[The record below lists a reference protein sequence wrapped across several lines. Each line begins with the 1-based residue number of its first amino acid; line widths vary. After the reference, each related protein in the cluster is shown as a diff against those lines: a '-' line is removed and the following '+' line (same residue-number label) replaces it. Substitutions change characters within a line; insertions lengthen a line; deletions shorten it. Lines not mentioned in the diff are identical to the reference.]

1 MKRTFS
7 VQPSAKAGLAQL
19 KCCKR
24 ASRNALG
31 AIAILA
37 MPEHGQDARG
47 MFPLHHAHSRR
58 AMRQTSPSRL
68 FFRNA
73 AQLLTLAGAPVPRRG
88 SALGELGI
96 IANGGLLT
104 EGQTILRIGSTRS
117 LEREALRLRAEAI
130 DCRGRVVMPGFVD
143 SHTHL
148 IFAGSRVDDYE
159 SRLRGKTYEE
169 IAKAGGGIQ
178 STAHGVAQASIH
190 SLVQQAAG
198 FLNQFAAYGTTTVE
212 VKSGYGLDIAQEL
225 KILRAIRKLQ
235 ENTPLDLV
243 PTLLALHALPGAYRG
258 KSTQYIDEVI
268 AKLIP
273 LAAGAAGSPDVE
285 PGFSPARAAR
295 KGDTTSKRQ
304 TACARLAEFIDCFC
318 DRGAFSVEDCRRVF
332 EAGRKFGLIPRVH
345 AEQLARTGAARLG
358 IECSAVSADH
368 LDKLSQADIRA
379 LAGSDVVATLL
390 PGANFHLGLKQY
402 PPARKLIE
410 AGAAVAL
417 ATDFNPGTSPTL
429 NMQFI
434 LSLACTQMRMTP
446 AEAIS
451 GATINAA
458 HALRRADRIGSLEAG
473 KQADL
478 IVMDVDDY
486 REIPY
491 YFAVNHCVV
500 TVKRGRVTWLAAKV
514 FLERFGSVSAS

>member
-1 MKRTFS
+1 MP
-7 VQPSAKAGLAQL
+7 Q
-19 KCCKR
+19 
-24 ASRNALG
+24 ASPA
-31 AIAILA
+31 
-37 MPEHGQDARG
+37 
-47 MFPLHHAHSRR
+47 
-58 AMRQTSPSRL
+58 RL

-88 SALGELGI
+88 AALGGLGI
-96 IANGGLLT
+96 IPRGGVLT
-104 EGQTILRIGSTRS
+104 EGEEILKVGSTRS
-117 LEREALRLRAEAI
+117 LEREALRLRAEPI

-148 IFAGSRVDDYE
+148 IFAGSRVNDYE
-159 SRLRGKTYEE
+159 LRLRGKTYEE

-178 STAHGVAQASIH
+178 ASAQRVRKVGVSG
-190 SLVQQAAG
+190 LEQQAAG
-198 FLNQFAAYGTTTVE
+198 FLDQFAMHGTTTVE
-212 VKSGYGLDIAQEL
+212 VKSGYGLDIEQEL

-235 ENTPLDLV
+235 ESTRLDLV
-243 PTLLALHALPGAYRG
+243 PTLLALHALPAAYRG
-258 KSTQYIDEVI
+258 KSAQYVDEVI

-273 LAAGAAGSPDVE
+273 LTAGAVGAPAVG
-285 PGFSPARAAR
+285 PGFSPEQAALKDGPTIPERLAARA
-295 KGDTTSKRQ
+295 K
-304 TACARLAEFIDCFC
+304 LAEFIDCFC

-332 EAGRKFGLIPRVH
+332 DAGRKFGLTPRIH

-358 IECSAVSADH
+358 IECGAASADH
-368 LDKLSQADIRA
+368 LDKLSPADIRA

-402 PPARKLIE
+402 PPVRKLID

-446 AEAIS
+446 AEAIAAS
-451 GATINAA
+451 TINAA
-458 HALRRADRIGSLEAG
+458 HALRRADRIGSLNPG

-478 IVMDVDDY
+478 IVMDVGDY

-491 YFAVNHCVV
+491 YFAVNHCVM
-500 TVKRGRVTWLAAKV
+500 TVKRGRVISSAA
-514 FLERFGSVSAS
+514 